1 MGDALQLVS
10 RLMEAHKIEDIL
22 GAGTDL
28 LVETSG
34 ASSAASF
41 LVRGDDVVAE
51 DWHGSAHALREGA
64 RPSLTTG
71 LGGKRVQE
79 VKLDDPEMHWV
90 RVASRSA
97 GGQHVM
103 AALTFDGKPSVDPKR
118 IEIAQTVVEI
128 MARRLDLDRQLI
140 AGRAELAKFKR
151 WLEISNSQMLVL
163 DRERQKFAAV
173 VGQSDLLMF
182 VCDQDNVARWA
193 NVSLKTRHEEL
204 GGERIEGLA
213 VEEIWEIL
221 GVDCPPPTSPDCPI
235 AKVFDKGSVEHC
247 ESRQKTD
254 DGTRILYLTFLPV
267 RGVDGRTAEVL
278 IMIQDLSELDAVR
291 RSESRY
297 RHMFERSPNA
307 IIMAGSDTGR
317 ILAANIAAILLTGYP
332 AGELEGMTLEQLHE
346 PGEWQLASKQY
357 ARTVERDQ
365 VRRFERPMRG
375 KDGKTFT
382 ASITTYRFE
391 LDGEPVTVLDL
402 QDVTKQRQLEAEL
415 RLSQLP
421 PEPDDDF

>member
-1 MGDALQLVS
+1 MGETFQLLS
-10 RLMEAHKIEDIL
+10 GLMEAHTVEDML
-22 GAGTDL
+22 AAATDL
-28 LVETSG
+28 LVEASG

-41 LVRGDDVVAE
+41 LVRGDEVVAE

-64 RPSLTTG
+64 RPSLTTDMH
-71 LGGKRVQE
+71 GKRIQE

-90 RVASRSA
+90 RISSRSA
-97 GGQHVM
+97 GGRRVM
-103 AALTFDGKPSVDPKR
+103 AALTFDGKPSVDPKK
-118 IEIAQTVVEI
+118 IEIAQNVVEI
-128 MARRLDLDRQLI
+128 VARRLDLDRQLI
-140 AGRAELAKFKR
+140 ARRADLAKFKR

-182 VCDQDNVARWA
+182 VCDRDKVARWA

-204 GGERIEGLA
+204 GGERVEGLA

-221 GVDCPPPTSPDCPI
+221 GVDCPPPSSPDCPI
-235 AKVFDKGSVEHC
+235 SRVFSDGSVGHC
-247 ESRQKTD
+247 ESRQKTE

-267 RGVDGRTAEVL
+267 RGVDGKTAEVL

-307 IIMAGSDTGR
+307 IIMAGSETGR
-317 ILAANIAAILLTGYP
+317 ILLANLAATMLTGYA
-332 AGELEGMTLEQLHE
+332 AGELEDMTLEQLHE
-346 PGEWQLASKQY
+346 PGEWPRASRQY

-365 VRRFERPMRG
+365 VRRFERQMRG
-375 KDGKTFT
+375 KDDKTFT
-382 ASITTYRFE
+382 ANVTTYRFE

-402 QDVTKQRQLEAEL
+402 QDVTRQRQLEAEV